1 VLTSLKAREQE
12 INSFRITKTQVLLIT
27 KAIELLK
34 VAVVPSLQR
43 LGSAVM
49 NITGAISVT
58 NHTHLEVTKDNHSMP
73 KLTYL
78 GPW

>member
-1 VLTSLKAREQE
+1 MDLDHSEKAVIKELCQYCAHKFKSR
-12 INSFRITKTQVLLIT
+12 KLIH
-27 KAIELLK
+27 LK
-34 VAVVPSLQR
+34 VVVPSLQR

-58 NHTHLEVTKDNHSMP
+58 NHTHLEITKDNHSMP

>member
-1 VLTSLKAREQE
+1 LILKHKDPRV
-12 INSFRITKTQVLLIT
+12 IK
-27 KAIELLK
+27 KAIELFK
-34 VAVVPSLQR
+34 VVVPGLQL

-58 NHTHLEVTKDNHSMP
+58 NRTHFRSKKDNHSML

-78 GPW
+78 GHW

>member
-1 VLTSLKAREQE
+1 MKV
-12 INSFRITKTQVLLIT
+12 
-27 KAIELLK
+27 IELLK
-34 VAVVPSLQR
+34 VVVHGLQH

-49 NITGAISVT
+49 NITDAISVT
-58 NHTHLEVTKDNHSMP
+58 NHTHLEVMKDNNSMP

>member
-1 VLTSLKAREQE
+1 MSKG
-12 INSFRITKTQVLLIT
+12 
-27 KAIELLK
+27 IELLK
-34 VAVVPSLQR
+34 VVLPGLQR

-58 NHTHLEVTKDNHSMP
+58 NHLEVTKDNHSMM

>member
-1 VLTSLKAREQE
+1 VPAHKFNDLMIKGKLHQFISNQVDTSS
-12 INSFRITKTQVLLIT
+12 INYEGDR
-27 KAIELLK
+27 
-34 VAVVPSLQR
+34 VAKSGLQR

-49 NITGAISVT
+49 NITGAISIP

>member
-1 VLTSLKAREQE
+1 V
-12 INSFRITKTQVLLIT
+12 
-27 KAIELLK
+27 IELLK
-34 VAVVPSLQR
+34 VAVVPGLQH

-58 NHTHLEVTKDNHSMP
+58 NHTHLEVIKDNHSVP

-78 GPW
+78 GP